1 MESDIVHFR
10 RWLAEDFRARTAAAI
25 PGLLNQNPGWEAFD
39 LMAAI
44 EASET
49 LRPLRPD
56 QKAFVLDQYI
66 LVRWAASPPAPIRR
80 PHHRRRSQA
89 VYRR

>member
-10 RWLAEDFRARTAAAI
+10 RWQFEDFQARAAAAI
-25 PGLLNQNPGWEAFD
+25 PRLLAQNPQWEAFD
-39 LMAAI
+39 LMAEV
-44 EASET
+44 EARET

-66 LVRWAASPPAPIRR
+66 QARWTAPMTAPHR
-80 PHHRRRSQA
+80 PL